1 MQHNETGTGA
11 EPVRRREIAIMAD
24 TAAQPFHIEPSPG
37 GVGAFVQGID
47 LANDLSSNTVGALR
61 QALGDHC
68 VLFFRDQKLTPNE
81 HIAAAEAFGEI
92 NVNRFFARLPT
103 HDKIAL
109 VVKEPD
115 QNTNIGGN
123 WHTDH
128 SYDQI
133 PAMGSMLLARETP
146 PRGGDTLFANMYAAY
161 DSLSDGLKQTLHGLR
176 AVHSSRHRFGP
187 DAVGREGYKGRLGNA
202 ELAQQDA
209 VHPVVIS
216 HPISGRKALY
226 VNDAFT
232 LQFEGWT
239 KEESE
244 PLLKMLYVHAARPEH
259 TYRFQ
264 WAPGSIA
271 FWDNRASWHYAVND
285 YHGARRE
292 MHRITLEGE
301 ALGA

>member
-1 MQHNETGTGA
+1 
-11 EPVRRREIAIMAD
+11 MAD
-24 TAAQPFHIEPSPG
+24 TAAQPFKIEPTPG

-68 VLFFRDQKLTPNE
+68 VLFFRDQKLTPDQ
-81 HIAAAEAFGEI
+81 HIEAAEKFGEI
-92 NVNRFFARLPT
+92 NVNRFFSRVPT

-115 QNTNIGGN
+115 QTANIGGA

-133 PAMGSMLLARETP
+133 PAMGSMLLARQTP
-146 PRGGDTLFANMYAAY
+146 TRGGDTLFANMYAAY
-161 DSLSDGLKQTLHGLR
+161 DSLSDGLKQTLNGLR

-187 DAVGREGYKGRLGNA
+187 NAQGREGYKGRLGNA

-244 PLLKMLYVHAARPEH
+244 PLLKMLYAHASRPEH

-301 ALGA
+301 ALDA

>member
-1 MQHNETGTGA
+1 
-11 EPVRRREIAIMAD
+11 MAD

-37 GVGAFVQGID
+37 GVGAFVHGID
-47 LANDLSSNTVGALR
+47 LASDLSSNTVGVLR

-68 VLFFRDQKLTPNE
+68 VLFFRDQKLTPDE

-109 VVKEPD
+109 VVKEPG
-115 QNTNIGGN
+115 QKTNIGGN

-146 PRGGDTLFANMYAAY
+146 TRGGDTLFANMYTAF
-161 DSLSDGLKQTLHGLR
+161 DSLSEGLKETLCGLR
-176 AVHSSRHRFGP
+176 AVHSSRHVFGA
-187 DAVGREGYKGRLGNA
+187 DSAYVKGVNGRIGNP
-202 ELAQQDA
+202 ELATQDA
-209 VHPVVIS
+209 VHPVIIR
-216 HPISGRKALY
+216 HPISGRQALY
-226 VNDAFT
+226 VNAGFT
-232 LQFEGWT
+232 LHFEGWT
-239 KEESE
+239 EKESK
-244 PLLKMLYVHAARPEH
+244 PLLDMLYAHAARPEH

-301 ALGA
+301 ALGT